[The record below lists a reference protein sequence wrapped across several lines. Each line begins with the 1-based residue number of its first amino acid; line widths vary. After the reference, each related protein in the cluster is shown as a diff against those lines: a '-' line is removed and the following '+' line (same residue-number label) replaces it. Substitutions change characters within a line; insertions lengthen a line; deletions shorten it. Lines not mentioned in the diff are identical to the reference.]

1 MFGLVSVATFT
12 LLTVLGIGIHGTYS
26 EKEAVEH
33 LYNNHIESYSRLHSI
48 DKIWIENQ
56 FLLQSLLSPND
67 SEQRATTTQQFKQ
80 NSTKLEQ
87 ISTTLIEKFDTEHAS
102 TVEQYRLIANQSTQ
116 LATTILPEITNT
128 VLSGDAALQDSE
140 LFRTRVSLAMSE
152 IANYRD
158 NLQALITEN
167 RRQSANILQ
176 KSDQVFWLEVAMP
189 SILTF
194 LFIITYVVFAF
205 MFSQDISHRLHDIRR
220 YFKRLVK
227 QDYLFEVDV
236 KNNDEIGD
244 VLQSL
249 KVMKVQLAYNMET
262 VRQKAISATRV
273 KIALDN
279 VSTNM
284 MIEDSDHTI
293 IYVNPAI
300 VSMFEQA
307 ESEFQ
312 TLSPDFD
319 PSQLVGTKIKDLNIP
334 GLCPPPHQP
343 NLPGEFEHE
352 QIAAN
357 KEQVQEVD
365 IDGRIFRIV
374 SNPVID
380 ATGQQ
385 IGYVTEWSD
394 RTAEIAVEK
403 EIEHVIAS
411 AVDGDFTKRMDL
423 NGKNP
428 FFTML
433 CGNMNRL
440 LEISEV
446 SLADIV
452 SVLSALA
459 KGDLTAQ
466 IEADYSGAFGELKTS
481 SNLTVSKLKEMI
493 QHIKVSA
500 DTINTATKE
509 IAIGNI
515 DLAQRTEKQARSLE
529 VTSSSMEELTITV
542 KQNSE
547 HSKQANLLAK
557 QTSDNARKGG
567 EVVKQVVENMS
578 EIHTSSREIMNIIS
592 VIDSIAFQ
600 TNILALNAAVE
611 AARAGEQGRGFAVVA
626 TEVRNLAQ
634 RSAAAAK
641 EVESLINSSVNKIET
656 GSKLASQ
663 AGDSISGVVN
673 SIQDVAQLIEEIT
686 QASVEQSTGIDQVTQ
701 AILEVDDV
709 TQQNSALVE
718 EGSAAASSLEEQVAN
733 LALYVSVFD
742 TGDQHTSDDTGG
754 SKLPPREN
762 HLRAVSPRLLSN
774 SDNED
779 WAEF

>member
-1 MFGLVSVATFT
+1 M
-12 LLTVLGIGIHGTYS
+12 
-26 EKEAVEH
+26 
-33 LYNNHIESYSRLHSI
+33 ES
-48 DKIWIENQ
+48 
-56 FLLQSLLSPND
+56 
-67 SEQRATTTQQFKQ
+67 
-80 NSTKLEQ
+80 
-87 ISTTLIEKFDTEHAS
+87 
-102 TVEQYRLIANQSTQ
+102 
-116 LATTILPEITNT
+116 
-128 VLSGDAALQDSE
+128 
-140 LFRTRVSLAMSE
+140 
-152 IANYRD
+152 
-158 NLQALITEN
+158 
-167 RRQSANILQ
+167 
-176 KSDQVFWLEVAMP
+176 
-189 SILTF
+189 
-194 LFIITYVVFAF
+194 
-205 MFSQDISHRLHDIRR
+205 
-220 YFKRLVK
+220 
-227 QDYLFEVDV
+227 
-236 KNNDEIGD
+236 
-244 VLQSL
+244 
-249 KVMKVQLAYNMET
+249 
-262 VRQKAISATRV
+262 VRQKAVSATRI

-300 VSMFEQA
+300 EGMFEQA
-307 ESEFQ
+307 QQEFQ
-312 TLSPDFD
+312 TLAPDFD
-319 PSQLVGTKIKDLNIP
+319 ATKLVGSKIKDLNIP
-334 GLCPPPHQP
+334 GLCPPPHQ
-343 NLPGEFEHE
+343 LSSASGFEQE
-352 QIAAN
+352 PPSAN

-365 IDGRIFRIV
+365 INGRIFRIV

-380 ATGQQ
+380 ASGQQ

-394 RTAEIAVEK
+394 RTTEIAVEK

-411 AVDGDFTKRMDL
+411 AVDGDFTKRMALD
-423 NGKNP
+423 GKTP

-466 IEADYSGAFGELKTS
+466 IGADYSGAFGELKTS

-493 QHIKVSA
+493 QHIKISA

-567 EVVKQVVENMS
+567 EVVKQVVDNMS

-742 TGDQHTSDDTGG
+742 TGDQNVSDTGEVQ
-754 SKLPPREN
+754 LPAQEN
-762 HLRAVSPRLLSN
+762 HLRPVSPRLLSN